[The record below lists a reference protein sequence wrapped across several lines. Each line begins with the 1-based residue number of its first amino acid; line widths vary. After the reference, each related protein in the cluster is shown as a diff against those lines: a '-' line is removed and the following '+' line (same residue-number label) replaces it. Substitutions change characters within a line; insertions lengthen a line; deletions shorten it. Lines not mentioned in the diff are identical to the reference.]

1 MIIAVFF
8 TLQIIQQIA
17 LVLVTLGRF
26 LFSSFQVLSSALPEK
41 QIRDTQDSY
50 GFHLITLDRLH
61 QALFPR
67 FYYASA
73 QEHQHDYSTEVCFH
87 VMRPGA

>member
-26 LFSSFQVLSSALPEK
+26 LLYIFIFTVKNLS
-41 QIRDTQDSY
+41 
-50 GFHLITLDRLH
+50 
-61 QALFPR
+61 
-67 FYYASA
+67 
-73 QEHQHDYSTEVCFH
+73 
-87 VMRPGA
+87 

>member
-50 GFHLITLDRLH
+50 GFHLMTLDRLH

-67 FYYASA
+67 FYYAST